1 MEEKTIEEV
10 VVDKNESTATTQEKP
25 VEEKVQVKKKRGR
38 PSLKRQLTDDII
50 KVDLSKP
57 IVKEEKE
64 KEDAVQEQ
72 STDEVSSSNE
82 PETIP
87 EVQEKNE
94 QETNEESSG
103 QEEEKEKVEEQ
114 PVLEEIKEEQEEEK
128 KEKEVKQETQQLTE
142 EVKEAVEE
150 QKETGVDLPENIQKV
165 VDFMKETGG
174 SLEDYVRLNQDYSK
188 LDDNSLLLDY
198 YKQTKPHLT
207 SDEINFLIED
217 SFSFD
222 EEVDEAK
229 DIKRKKLAFKEQVA
243 NAKIYLDGLKSK
255 YYEEIKMGSK
265 LAPEQQKAID
275 FFNRYK
281 KETEESEKVVEKQKS
296 VFLNKTNEVFN
307 DQFKGFEYDVGDK
320 KYRFNV
326 KETNKVKETQ
336 SDINNFVKKFLN
348 KNNEMSDA
356 KNYHKSLF
364 TAMNSDAIA
373 KHFYEQGK
381 ADAIKESVAK
391 SKNISMGSRQA
402 FTGVEVGGIKAKVLG
417 DDSTSFKF
425 KLKK

>member
-10 VVDKNESTATTQEKP
+10 VVDKNESTTTTQEKP

-38 PSLKRQLTDDII
+38 PSLKRQLTDDVI

-57 IVKEEKE
+57 IVKKE
-64 KEDAVQEQ
+64 EDAVQEQ

-82 PETIP
+82 SETIS

-94 QETNEESSG
+94 QETNEESTG
-103 QEEEKEKVEEQ
+103 QEKGEEKVEEQ
-114 PVLEEIKEEQEEEK
+114 PVLEEVKEEEEK
-128 KEKEVKQETQQLTE
+128 QVQEKTEELTE

-150 QKETGVDLPENIQKV
+150 QKQTGIELPENIQKV

-174 SLEDYVRLNQDYSK
+174 SLEDYVRLNQDYSS
-188 LDDNSLLLDY
+188 LDDKTLLLEY
-198 YKQTKPHLT
+198 YKQTKPHLNN
-207 SDEINFLIED
+207 DEINFLMED
-217 SFSFD
+217 SFSYD
-222 EEVDEAK
+222 EEEDEER
-229 DIKRKKLAFKEQVA
+229 DVKRKKLAFKEQVA
-243 NAKIYLDGLKSK
+243 NAKVHLDGQKSK

-275 FFNRYK
+275 FFNRYN
-281 KETEESEKVVEKQKS
+281 KETEESKKVAEQQKS

-326 KETNKVKETQ
+326 KEANKVKETQ

-348 KNNEMSDA
+348 KKNEVEDA
-356 KNYHKSLF
+356 RGYHKSLF
-364 TAMNSDAIA
+364 TAMNADTIA

-381 ADAIKESVAK
+381 ADAIKDSVTK
-391 SKNISMGSRQA
+391 SKNINMSSRQSFGEVEA
-402 FTGVEVGGIKAKVLG
+402 GGVKVRVLG
-417 DDSTSFKF
+417 DDSASFKF
-425 KLKK
+425 KLKNKK